1 MTGEEISVRAMQSM
15 LDMTV
20 NAKIPDN
27 LVHKLS
33 FERFRIKFQC
43 LERLPFNFKITVFL
57 LWFWWYSRRHLWRL
71 TEGANIVFI
80 LFRYDCSLSSKKKG
94 PSWAENYRSENRN
107 YRNKYRSSVLPA
119 QKPQILRKF
128 LRICQLFNIL
138 WQRPQDQRPISLVF
152 IWQLMDQIIRFFRIY
167 SHVKHIL
174 HSTDTSVIANSLI
187 RILVIF
193 QYSAGKSAH

>member
-1 MTGEEISVRAMQSM
+1 MLGRQMSVSVRAMQYITWH
-15 LDMTV
+15 DV

-33 FERFRIKFQC
+33 FECFRIKFQC

-57 LWFWWYSRRHLWRL
+57 LWFWWYSRRHFWRL
-71 TEGANIVFI
+71 TEGAREGAKIVFI
-80 LFRYDCSLSSKKKG
+80 LFQYDCSLSSRTRRKF
-94 PSWAENYRSENRN
+94 PAENYRSENRN

-138 WQRPQDQRPISLVF
+138 WQRPQDQRPISLAF

-174 HSTDTSVIANSLI
+174 HSTDTKGPLWYQTENTSY
-187 RILVIF
+187 ILPI
-193 QYSAGKSAH
+193 